1 MKPSPRVLASLGHQE
16 LGMRVEIDLLSER
29 LDDGHNTRHEFCAGC
44 GPEVFED
51 SLDGRPAKFLLVFVG
66 CLVSWFE
73 EFAAS
78 LFLLGGTAI
87 IAISRA
93 PMIVIM
99 LPALVGLLNL
109 WVHVGIKQRIAFL
122 MAPSFCREDPRIS
135 SPASAAL
142 APFRKQFSIRP
153 TTRKMS
159 HGPRDRR

>member
-1 MKPSPRVLASLGHQE
+1 MEEAGLIHSALGHQE
-16 LGMRVEIDLLSER
+16 LGMRVEINLLSER

-87 IAISRA
+87 IAISGA

-99 LPALVGLLNL
+99 LPALG
-109 WVHVGIKQRIAFL
+109 W
-122 MAPSFCREDPRIS
+122 
-135 SPASAAL
+135 
-142 APFRKQFSIRP
+142 P
-153 TTRKMS
+153 T
-159 HGPRDRR
+159 